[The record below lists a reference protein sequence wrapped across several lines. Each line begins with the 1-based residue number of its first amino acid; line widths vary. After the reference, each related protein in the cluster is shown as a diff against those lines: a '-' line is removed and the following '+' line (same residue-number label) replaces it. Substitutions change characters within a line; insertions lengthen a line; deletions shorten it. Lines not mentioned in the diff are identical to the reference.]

1 MKQRF
6 GSNLLNFLEIIQH
19 IRKTLNKEILLQMMI
34 FKVESNRGSICEGG
48 LQKWVWMWSTDC
60 SGLIESE
67 GKGLGPG
74 ISRQNS
80 LY

>member
-48 LQKWVWMWSTDC
+48 LQK
-60 SGLIESE
+60 
-67 GKGLGPG
+67 
-74 ISRQNS
+74 
-80 LY
+80 